1 MSLDELIEKAQNSI
15 DDLINLKIQ
24 TLMGSDFKTTN
35 VDGKEELTLDTDN
48 TVTGITSRI
57 NLIDGDITTEIA
69 EPFYKNYPELV
80 QFHQSRETQGHQI
93 IENNI
98 KVIGE
103 IISTVKLWKS
113 S

>member
-24 TLMGSDFKTTN
+24 KLMVSDLKTTN
-35 VDGKEELTLDTDN
+35 VDGKEELTLDTAN

-69 EPFYKNYPELV
+69 ETFYKNYPELV

-103 IISTVKLWKS
+103 IISTVKLWKPS
-113 S
+113 